1 MAVLGETCSGRKEKT
16 AMRRGLF
23 LVVAAPLALAAC
35 SDLSSTQQRT
45 LSGGAIGT
53 AGGAVLGALGG
64 NAILGAV
71 AGAGAGALG
80 GYLYD
85 QNEKSKQE
93 YYREGYAAGRHSAN
107 R

>member
-1 MAVLGETCSGRKEKT
+1 
-16 AMRRGLF
+16 MRRGLF
-23 LVVAAPLALAAC
+23 LVVAAPLARAAC
-35 SDLSSTQQRT
+35 SNLNSTQQRT

-71 AGAGAGALG
+71 AGAGAGTLG

-93 YYREGYAAGRHSAN
+93 QYREGYTAGRDN
-107 R
+107 RYR